1 MSEYR
6 LTQEIMDRSFAKT
19 WAEAKLEWE
28 IAEVYKAHEPET
40 CLCGHFPIIEL
51 CVLVN
56 KITGQT
62 VTVGNC
68 CVRKFFELPADK
80 IFEAFKRVGR
90 DPTKSLN
97 AEAVQHAFKVGWIDP
112 YERKFYLDILS
123 KRKGMRGKWKL
134 SEKQT
139 RMKTKINAKVAAKM
153 RTHSH
158 ARGRSRVSG

>member
-1 MSEYR
+1 
-6 LTQEIMDRSFAKT
+6 MDRSFAKT

-28 IAEVYKAHEPET
+28 IAEVYKAYEPER

-68 CVRKFFELPADK
+68 CVRKFFELQADK

-90 DPTKSLN
+90 DSTKSLN
-97 AEAVQHAFKVGWIDP
+97 AEAVQHAFKVGWIDEW
-112 YERKFYLDILS
+112 ERKFCLDRLRKGRGIRG
-123 KRKGMRGKWKL
+123 KRKL
-134 SEKQT
+134 SDKQT
-139 RMKTKINAKVAAKM
+139 RMKIKINEKIAEKM

-158 ARGRSRVSG
+158 ARGRSRVGG

>member
-6 LTQEIMDRSFAKT
+6 LAQEIIALSLAKT

-28 IAEVYKAHEPET
+28 LAEVYEAHDRET
-40 CLCGHFPIIEL
+40 CLCGHFPIIER

-56 KITGQT
+56 KITGQA
-62 VTVGNC
+62 VTVGNH
-68 CVRKFFELPADK
+68 CVTKFFELPAEK
-80 IFEAFKRVGR
+80 IFQAFKRVGR

-97 AEAVQHAFKVGWIDP
+97 AEAVQHAFKVGWTDP

-123 KRKGMRGKWKL
+123 KWKGIKL

-139 RMKTKINAKVAAKM
+139 RMKTRINAKVAEKM
-153 RTHSH
+153 RTHS
-158 ARGRSRVSG
+158 RRW

>member
-6 LTQEIMDRSFAKT
+6 LTQEIIDRSFAKT

-28 IAEVYKAHEPET
+28 LAEVYEAHDREP
-40 CLCGHFPIIEL
+40 CLCGHFPIIER

-56 KITGQT
+56 KVTGQT
-62 VTVGNC
+62 VTVGNH
-68 CVRKFFELPADK
+68 CVTKFFELPAEK
-80 IFEAFKRVGR
+80 IFQAFKRVGR

-97 AEAVQHAFKVGWIDP
+97 AEAVRHAFEVGWIDP

-123 KRKGMRGKWKL
+123 KWKGIKL

-139 RMKTKINAKVAAKM
+139 RMKTKINARVAEKM

-158 ARGRSRVSG
+158 AHARSRVAG

>member
-6 LTQEIMDRSFAKT
+6 LAQEIIALSFAQT

-28 IAEVYKAHEPET
+28 IAEVYKAYEPER

-97 AEAVQHAFKVGWIDP
+97 AEAVQHAFKVGWIDEW
-112 YERKFYLDILS
+112 ERKFCLDILRKGRGIRG
-123 KRKGMRGKWKL
+123 KRKL
-134 SEKQT
+134 SDKQT
-139 RMKTKINAKVAAKM
+139 RMKIKINEKIAEKM

-158 ARGRSRVSG
+158 ARGRSRVGG